1 MNKEIENIMQFVDAT
16 EKDINDRAKNRQAT
30 IRKLE
35 EENKALRKSLETI
48 HDFEELKKAKATI
61 KENEEHLQFLT
72 EQRFKPEGAAIT
84 EEQSRDFLSVIDAE
98 AHTIQADAAPEI
110 QKLLFAA
117 VDLMDKYTAE
127 VGDLS
132 NLKNRVN
139 TLRSPKGVFGGDN
152 YYAKI
157 GDINPDLCGWWH
169 AFVNMYYSNADT
181 AAAKKAGNNKNV
193 WGRH

>member
-16 EKDINDRAKNRQAT
+16 EKDINDRARNRQAT
-30 IRKLE
+30 IRTLE
-35 EENKALRKSLETI
+35 EEIKALRKSLETI

-61 KENEEHLQFLT
+61 KENEEHLQFLI
-72 EQRFKPEGAAIT
+72 EQRTKPEGAAIT
-84 EEQSRDFLSVIDAE
+84 EEQRRDFISVIDAE

-117 VDLMDKYTAE
+117 IDLMDKYTAE

-132 NLKNRVN
+132 GLKNRVH
-139 TLRSPKGVFGGDN
+139 TLRNPNAVFGGD

-157 GDINPDLCGWWH
+157 GDINPDICGWWH

-181 AAAKKAGNNKNV
+181 AAAKKAGNKKDV

>member
-48 HDFEELKKAKATI
+48 RDFEELKKAKETI
-61 KENEEHLQFLT
+61 KENEEHLQFLIK
-72 EQRFKPEGAAIT
+72 QRSKPEGANIT
-84 EEQSRDFLSVIDAE
+84 EEQYRDFVSVIDAE

-117 VDLMDKYTAE
+117 IDLMDKYTAE

-132 NLKNRVN
+132 SLKNRVH
-139 TLRSPKGVFGGDN
+139 TLRNANAVFGGD

-181 AAAKKAGNNKNV
+181 AAAKKAGNNKGV